1 VRFVLSDFSGIDDP
15 QEVSGMKKKN
25 PIARPFADFR
35 RLVSLQDL
43 LGRAGTMMMR
53 KSPKATIWT
62 AGITSSGYLS
72 SFFGLPGFTGYQAL
86 AAPFVVGG
94 AMLGIGAGITY
105 IPRTI
110 SKRLTAIAE
119 ANDLNLMEDY
129 RKSQVIQHLNEL
141 WDKVFWY
148 ESDIRYTGAERAA
161 EREQIVADTKYV
173 TDAVR
178 DWDSVALER
187 LGARSDKDIDDV
199 VMGLMTARPLNDHVE
214 KSREGFIISSV
225 YALKHALPQSSQAR
239 QIGFRLNLYE
249 DVCDGAYFDESDA
262 KLFEQYIGNT
272 TLADIKNEVGFG
284 RIDGI
289 RQIARKTSLRFWFY
303 LVTRKIAT
311 GVGRAVKG
319 LNDSYGTDLF
329 NSQALLWPGE
339 ENAKW
344 IDEFPGAREE
354 VLRLRASIV
363 KGALGDDYE
372 NAVAVLDRTL
382 LPCFEFATDLRLRYD
397 PEYSDGSLDYADEDG
412 DAGIKNN
419 IVGDLETYGYRPKDI
434 ERARAYATSAKN
446 DMALFMTYLKA
457 RGRKGLFDDKLA
469 LRAVKI
475 AFHIDKNGIRKTFQ
489 EVGASGDISVID
501 REVDKAAAQ
510 KETYSARLTCL
521 RLHHQLTM
529 LQINGYKDLAKQ
541 LAYCD

>member
-1 VRFVLSDFSGIDDP
+1 
-15 QEVSGMKKKN
+15 MKKKN
-25 PIARPFADFR
+25 PVAKPFEDFR

-72 SFFGLPGFTGYQAL
+72 GFLGLPGFTWLQAL

-129 RKSQVIQHLNEL
+129 RKSQAMEHLNAL
-141 WDKVFWY
+141 WDKVFRY
-148 ESDIRYTGAERAA
+148 ESDIMYTPAERAA
-161 EREQIVADTKYV
+161 EREQIVADTRYV

-178 DWDSVALER
+178 GWDSAALER
-187 LGARSDKDIDDV
+187 LGARSEEDIDDI
-199 VMGLMTARPLNDHVE
+199 VMGIMTARPLNDSVE

-249 DVCDGAYFDESDA
+249 DACDGAYFDESDV

-272 TLADIKNEVGFG
+272 TLADIKSEVGFS
-284 RIDGI
+284 RVDGI
-289 RQIARKTSLRFWFY
+289 RQIAKKTSWRFWFY
-303 LVTRKIAT
+303 LVTRKVAT

-319 LNDSYGTDLF
+319 LNDRYGTDMF

-339 ENAKW
+339 EDAKW
-344 IDEFPGAREE
+344 IEQFPGAREE
-354 VLRLRASIV
+354 ALRLRASIV

-372 NAVAVLDRTL
+372 NAVAVLDRML

-397 PEYSDGSLDYADEDG
+397 PEYCDGSLDYAGENG
-412 DAGIKNN
+412 GAAVKNN
-419 IVGDLETYGYRPKDI
+419 IVGDLQAYGYRPSDI
-434 ERARAYATSAKN
+434 DRMQTLMADARSA
-446 DMALFMTYLKA
+446 MSSFTEYLDTDKH
-457 RGRKGLFDDKLA
+457 RWLFDDKPA
-469 LRAVKI
+469 LRAAKI
-475 AFHIDKNGIRKTFQ
+475 MFHTNKNGVRNMFQDGASADNRQAIDHEIDKAT
-489 EVGASGDISVID
+489 
-501 REVDKAAAQ
+501 AQ

-529 LQINGYKDLAKQ
+529 LQIDGYKNLAKE

>member
-1 VRFVLSDFSGIDDP
+1 MR
-15 QEVSGMKKKN
+15 KKKG
-25 PIARPFADFR
+25 PSAKPFKDFR
-35 RLVSLQDL
+35 RLISLQDF

-72 SFFGLPGFTGYQAL
+72 GYLGLPGFTGLQAL

-94 AMLGIGAGITY
+94 GMLGIGAGITY

-129 RKSQVIQHLNEL
+129 RKSQVMHHLSVL

-148 ESDIRYTGAERAA
+148 ESDVRYTPSERAA
-161 EREQIVADTKYV
+161 EREQIAADRDYL

-178 DWDSVALER
+178 GWDGATLER
-187 LGARSDKDIDDV
+187 LGAGSEKDVADI
-199 VMGLMTARPLNDHVE
+199 VMGIMTARPLSDSVE

-249 DVCDGAYFDESDA
+249 DACDGAYFDQSDV

-272 TLADIKNEVGFG
+272 TLADIKSEVGFG
-284 RIDGI
+284 RVDGI
-289 RQIARKTSLRFWFY
+289 RQIAKKTSLRFWFY
-303 LVTRKIAT
+303 LVTRKVAT

-319 LNDSYGTDLF
+319 LNDRYGTDLF
-329 NSQALLWPGE
+329 NSQVLLWPGE
-339 ENAKW
+339 EDAKW

-354 VLRLRASIV
+354 VLRLRVSIV

-382 LPCFEFATDLRLRYD
+382 LPCFEFATDLRLRFD
-397 PEYSDGSLDYADEDG
+397 PEYCDGSLDYLSEDKG
-412 DAGIKNN
+412 ITIKNN
-419 IVGDLETYGYRPKDI
+419 IVSDLEAYGYRRKDI
-434 ERARAYATSAKN
+434 DRMQAYAANARN
-446 DMALFMTYLKA
+446 DMSSFVKRLETEKHRWL
-457 RGRKGLFDDKLA
+457 LDDRVA
-469 LRAVKI
+469 LRAVRTM
-475 AFHIDKNGIRKTFQ
+475 FHANSAEMKKLFEECSST
-489 EVGASGDISVID
+489 GDWAKID
-501 REVDKAAAQ
+501 RAIDNAAAR
-510 KETYSARLTCL
+510 KEIYSARLTGL

-529 LQINGYKDLAKQ
+529 LQIDGYKDLARR

>member
-1 VRFVLSDFSGIDDP
+1 MR
-15 QEVSGMKKKN
+15 KKN
-25 PIARPFADFR
+25 PRAKPFKDFR
-35 RLVSLQDL
+35 RLVSPQDL

-72 SFFGLPGFTGYQAL
+72 GFLGLPGFTGLQAL

-94 AMLGIGAGITY
+94 GMLGIGAGITY

-110 SKRLTAIAE
+110 SKKLTAIAE

-129 RKSQVIQHLNEL
+129 RKSQVMQHLNVL
-141 WDKVFWY
+141 WDKVFRY
-148 ESDIRYTGAERAA
+148 ESDIRYTPAERAA
-161 EREQIVADTKYV
+161 EREQIAADTKYV

-178 DWDSVALER
+178 GWDSAALER
-187 LGARSDKDIDDV
+187 LGARSEKDIDDI
-199 VMGLMTARPLNDHVE
+199 VMGIMTARPLNDDLE
-214 KSREGFIISSV
+214 RSREGFIISSV

-249 DVCDGAYFDESDA
+249 DACDGAYFDQSDV

-272 TLADIKNEVGFG
+272 TLADIKSEVGFG
-284 RIDGI
+284 RLDGI
-289 RQIARKTSLRFWFY
+289 RQIAKKMSWRFWFY

-319 LNDSYGTDLF
+319 LNERYGTDLF
-329 NSQALLWPGE
+329 NSQVLLWPGE

-344 IDEFPGAREE
+344 MDEFPGATEE

-363 KGALGDDYE
+363 KGTLGDDYQ

-397 PEYSDGSLDYADEDG
+397 PEYCDGSLDYVSEDKG
-412 DAGIKNN
+412 AAVKNN
-419 IVGDLETYGYRPKDI
+419 IVSDLQAYGYRQRDI
-434 ERARAYATSAKN
+434 ECVQSHATDARN
-446 DMALFMTYLKA
+446 DMSLFIDYLKA
-457 RGRKGLFDDKLA
+457 GRHSGLLDDKLA
-469 LRAVKI
+469 LRAAKI
-475 AFHIDKNGIRKTFQ
+475 MFHTNKNGVRKMFQ
-489 EVGASGDISVID
+489 DGGSADHREGID
-501 REVDKAAAQ
+501 CEIDKAAAQ
-510 KETYSARLTCL
+510 KEIYSARLTCL

-529 LQINGYKDLAKQ
+529 LQIDGYKDLAKE
-541 LAYCD
+541 LAYCDPRQQQ

>member
-1 VRFVLSDFSGIDDP
+1 MR
-15 QEVSGMKKKN
+15 KKN
-25 PIARPFADFR
+25 PRAKPFKDFH
-35 RLVSLQDL
+35 RLISLQDL

-62 AGITSSGYLS
+62 VGITSSGYLS
-72 SFFGLPGFTGYQAL
+72 GFLGLPGFTGLQAL

-94 AMLGIGAGITY
+94 GMLGIGAGITY

-129 RKSQVIQHLNEL
+129 RKSQVMQHLDVL

-148 ESDIRYTGAERAA
+148 ESDIRYTPGERAA
-161 EREQIVADTKYV
+161 QREQIVADTRYI

-178 DWDSVALER
+178 RWDGAALER
-187 LGARSDKDIDDV
+187 LGARSEKDIDDI
-199 VMGLMTARPLNDHVE
+199 VMGIMTARPLNDDLE
-214 KSREGFIISSV
+214 RSREGFIISSV

-249 DVCDGAYFDESDA
+249 DACDGAYFDQSDV

-272 TLADIKNEVGFG
+272 TLADIKSEVGFG
-284 RIDGI
+284 RVDGI
-289 RQIARKTSLRFWFY
+289 RQIARKTSWRFWFY

-319 LNDSYGTDLF
+319 LNERYGTDQF
-329 NSQALLWPGE
+329 NSQVLLWPGE
-339 ENAKW
+339 EDAAW
-344 IDEFPGAREE
+344 MQEFPGARED
-354 VLRLRASIV
+354 VLRLRALVV

-372 NAVAVLDRTL
+372 NAVAVLERIV
-382 LPCFEFATDLRLRYD
+382 LPCFEFATRLRARYD
-397 PEYSDGSLDYADEDG
+397 PEYCDGSLDYVCEDTG
-412 DAGIKNN
+412 TDVKNN
-419 IVGDLETYGYRPKDI
+419 IVSDLEAYGYRQRDI
-434 ERARAYATSAKN
+434 ERARAYATNAKN
-446 DMALFMTYLKA
+446 EISLFLDYLKA
-457 RGRKGLFDDKLA
+457 GGHKDLFDDKLA

-475 AFHIDKNGIRKTFQ
+475 AFHIDKNGLKKQFQ
-489 EVGASGDISVID
+489 ESGPSASQAEINTEIDKVI
-501 REVDKAAAQ
+501 AQ
-510 KETYSARLTCL
+510 RQAYSTRLTGL

-529 LQINGYKDLAKQ
+529 LQIAGYKDLAKE